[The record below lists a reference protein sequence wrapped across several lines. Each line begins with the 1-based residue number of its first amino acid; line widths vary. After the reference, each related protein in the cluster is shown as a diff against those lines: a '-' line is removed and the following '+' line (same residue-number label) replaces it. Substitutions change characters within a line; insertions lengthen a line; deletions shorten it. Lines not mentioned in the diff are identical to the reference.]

1 MKNYWEPKGAK
12 SQEKLGTP
20 VHKGFQLSNK
30 EVRAMSVPISGDK
43 YNSLQT
49 LWDFYRN
56 AWHKIKTNE
65 KFKKGYKTAKYVWYK
80 TKLGWTFQTDPCGI
94 QHLA

>member
-1 MKNYWEPKGAK
+1 MKNYWEPKGAM

-49 LWDFYRN
+49 LLDFYRN
-56 AWHKIKTNE
+56 AWHSIKTHGKSRNCETFE
-65 KFKKGYKTAKYVWYK
+65 KGHTQYK
-80 TKLGWTFQTDPCGI
+80 
-94 QHLA
+94 